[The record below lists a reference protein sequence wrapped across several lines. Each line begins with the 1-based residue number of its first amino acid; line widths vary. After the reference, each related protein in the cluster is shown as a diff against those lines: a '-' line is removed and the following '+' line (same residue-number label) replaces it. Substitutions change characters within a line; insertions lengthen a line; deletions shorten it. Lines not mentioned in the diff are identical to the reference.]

1 MITLDDS
8 QSIQCNMLCP
18 LHLKFDTNKLQIK
31 SQSDSEGPMVEFV
44 SIESNV
50 FFKKVA
56 YKLVSMYIRNAIH
69 NHGFEHECVFVHQNT
84 ALSSQKLYIFV
95 PLSESTSVGLSYSF
109 FNKLSTYNV
118 GNTVSIPVDENLN
131 PAHIY
136 PTQKE
141 FYWYHDDIDPITNTP
156 VPGGEFIRIVFTH
169 STNIHPDV
177 LEKRKHDGAGG
188 EGGDTEI
195 KPNKLFKNN
204 GSTVSYEGVTQQSI
218 ITKCYPTYQTDGVKL
233 TKEGEDDND
242 DDGDDGDD
250 GDDDGEIGELEEDV
264 GEEDDIGRRMLVFL
278 VGFVGVFLILG
289 FFKAGAIFNFER
301 LHYIGKFIGLFI
313 WLPYHINYI
322 YFARI
327 FISILLGIC
336 LGFASL
342 INKFKENS
350 YPEIIKGALRE
361 GIYNRPEYPITAVL
375 TILWALSSRTQ
386 MKFYDLPSMRHI
398 PKDSI
403 CRNNVRY
410 IGGTQIDLCYRESD
424 MRKYITN
431 PNDRKKF
438 IDEFK
443 QARKEGKNAENSMKI
458 AAASIDEDF
467 IDIHRNYTKPHMMNG
482 VEIGK
487 WEYLFCDLWNNMFSK
502 KNNRKNCSSS
512 TETRQSSSG
521 MESSETCSMN
531 PRSPYPTGPSTI
543 TINGGGTNFAWEGY
557 DCIIFSDDIN
567 NILSTDLL
575 SNIPN
580 KDSIVN
586 VLDEDVV
593 SLKARTRN
601 ETEGI
606 LFIDDTDVNADVNA
620 GDGRKLVFCPL
631 LKTNNFTNL
640 DDSFILTINPKL
652 KYPFKLGAESEYK
665 DSLPLFAERQTMDA
679 DYSNVAG
686 SWNLE
691 DSYGRQYIAALKGD
705 PILPYEVLL
714 YKRDHPVVT
723 FSVEGFEKSL
733 SGYIFKENNNIHFL
747 FNEDS
752 KCLLNAS
759 LNKKL
764 RIIGIETFHE
774 DQVYSGIPF
783 FSGLFNRVLKLESH
797 ARDYGFTQEIKAFKS
812 ESSGWWDVLSNFS
825 SNNNLQNRLKDYYD
839 KSMVDDI
846 PTFESIFDGPV
857 ARFISLKK
865 KRGIKCFLFQEDN
878 RIYAALGDQ
887 GRVIKIRNKRKKK
900 TKKKLKYDETR
911 RFNTGEGLLIKVLH
925 YSPNEF
931 KYNSSNKTISALV
944 FDDSINDE
952 SITEGGFSY
961 SELSGRK
968 EYTELVSDWLKP
980 NHNAGNIYL
989 KLLKREN
996 KFNPTLSVTLCD
1008 KGGNEYEG
1016 YIKDNDGIVIFESS
1030 GTNANNLNPD
1040 LEYRIKMFESTGWD
1054 DVDQFRKRVYI
1065 TMVNLLEI

>member
-1 MITLDDS
+1 
-8 QSIQCNMLCP
+8 
-18 LHLKFDTNKLQIK
+18 
-31 SQSDSEGPMVEFV
+31 MVEFL
-44 SIESNV
+44 STESNV

-69 NHGFEHECVFVHQNT
+69 NHGFEYECVFVHQNT
-84 ALSSQKLYIFV
+84 VLSSQELYIFV

-109 FNKLSTYNV
+109 FNKLPTYNV

-131 PAHIY
+131 PVHTY

-141 FYWYHDDIDPITNTP
+141 FYWYHSDFDPITNTS
-156 VPGGEFIRIVFTH
+156 VSGGEFIRIVFTH
-169 STNIHPDV
+169 STNIHPDI
-177 LEKRKHDGAGG
+177 LGKRKH
-188 EGGDTEI
+188 GGDGDGGTQST
-195 KPNKLFKNN
+195 PNKLFKNN

-233 TKEGEDDND
+233 TKESEDDD
-242 DDGDDGDD
+242 DDD
-250 GDDDGEIGELEEDV
+250 DDDGEGESGELEEDI
-264 GEEDDIGRRMLVFL
+264 GEEDKHGRRMLVFL
-278 VGFVGVFLILG
+278 TGFVGVFLILG
-289 FFKAGAIFNFER
+289 FFKAGDIFNFER

-342 INKFKENS
+342 INVFKENS
-350 YPEIIKGALRE
+350 YPEIFKGALRE
-361 GIYNRPEYPITAVL
+361 GIYNRPEYPVTAVL

-386 MKFYDLPSMRHI
+386 MTFYNLPSMRHI

-410 IGGTQIDLCYRESD
+410 IGGTQIDPCYRESD

-431 PNDRKKF
+431 PNDRKTF

-443 QARKEGKNAENSMKI
+443 KARKEGKNAENSVKI
-458 AAASIDEDF
+458 AAASLDEDF

-487 WEYLFCDLWNNMFSK
+487 WEYLFCDLWNNMISK
-502 KNNRKNCSSS
+502 KNNRKNCTSF
-512 TETRQSSSG
+512 TETRQSSSN

-531 PRSPYPTGPSTI
+531 PRVPAIGGSSTV
-543 TINGGGTNFAWEGY
+543 TIEGGGTQVSWNGY
-557 DCIIFSDDIN
+557 DCIKFSADIN
-567 NILSTDLL
+567 SISSHNLL

-580 KDSIVN
+580 KGSIGN
-586 VLDEDVV
+586 VLDENVV
-593 SLKARTRN
+593 SLKSSFQILN
-601 ETEGI
+601 EIEGI
-606 LFIDDTDVNADVNA
+606 LFIDDNTDVNTDVNI
-620 GDGRKLVFCPL
+620 GGKLVFCPL
-631 LKTNNFTNL
+631 LKTHNFIDLTK
-640 DDSFILTINPKL
+640 DFILTINPKL

-665 DSLPLFAERQTMDA
+665 DSLPLFAGRDTIDG

-686 SWNLE
+686 TWNLG
-691 DSYGRQYIAALKGD
+691 DSYGRQYIAALNGD

-759 LNKKL
+759 RNKKL
-764 RIIGIETFHE
+764 RIIGIETFHKN
-774 DQVYSGIPF
+774 QVYSGIPF

-797 ARDYGFTQEIKAFKS
+797 ARDYGFTQEIRALKS
-812 ESSGWWDVLSNFS
+812 ENNAFDEYLSDFRKGL
-825 SNNNLQNRLKDYYD
+825 NLKNRLNDYYN

-857 ARFISLKK
+857 VRFISLKK
-865 KRGIKCFLFQEDN
+865 KWSIKCFLFQEDDS
-878 RIYAALGDQ
+878 IYMALGDQ
-887 GRVIKIRNKRKKK
+887 GRVIRKRNKNKNK
-900 TKKKLKYDETR
+900 TKKKLKFQPSR
-911 RFNTGEGLLIKVLH
+911 RFNAGEGLVIKVLH

-931 KYNSSNKTISALV
+931 KYNPSNKTISALV

-952 SITEGGFSY
+952 SITEGGVSY
-961 SELSGRK
+961 SELSGKK
-968 EYTELVSDWLKP
+968 EYTELTRDWLKP

-989 KLLKREN
+989 KLLKRAN
-996 KFNPTLSVTLCD
+996 KFNPELDVTLCD
-1008 KGGNEYEG
+1008 RDGNEYLG
-1016 YIKDNDGIVIFESS
+1016 YIKDNDGIVVFESKNRDYES
-1030 GTNANNLNPD
+1030 GNEPD
-1040 LEYRIKMFESTGWD
+1040 SNLEYRIKMFESTGWD

-1065 TMVNLLEI
+1065 TMINLLEI

>member
-44 SIESNV
+44 STESNV

-56 YKLVSMYIRNAIH
+56 YKLISMYIRHAIH
-69 NHGFEHECVFVHQNT
+69 NQGFEHECVFVHQNT
-84 ALSSQKLYIFV
+84 VISSQMLYIFV

-109 FNKLSTYNV
+109 FNKFPMHNV
-118 GNTVSIPVDENLN
+118 GNTASIPVDENLN
-131 PAHIY
+131 PAHTY

-141 FYWYHDDIDPITNTP
+141 FYWYHSDADPITNTS

-169 STNIHPDV
+169 STNIHPDI
-177 LEKRKHDGAGG
+177 LGNRKHGGNDGGG
-188 EGGDTEI
+188 NDST
-195 KPNKLFKNN
+195 PNKLFKNN

-218 ITKCYPTYQTDGVKL
+218 ITKCYPTYQTNGVKL
-233 TKEGEDDND
+233 TKDTEDEDDDDDDD
-242 DDGDDGDD
+242 DDGD
-250 GDDDGEIGELEEDV
+250 GEETGELEEDI
-264 GEEDDIGRRMLVFL
+264 GEEDNNGRRMLVFIA
-278 VGFVGVFLILG
+278 GFVGVFLILG

-313 WLPYHINYI
+313 WLPYHITYI

-342 INKFKENS
+342 INVFKENS
-350 YPEIIKGALRE
+350 YPKIFKGALKE

-410 IGGTQIDLCYRESD
+410 IGGTQIDPCYRESD

-431 PNDRKKF
+431 PNDRKTF

-458 AAASIDEDF
+458 AAASIDGDF

-521 MESSETCSMN
+521 TESSETCSMN
-531 PRSPYPTGPSTI
+531 LRSSDSSGPSTF
-543 TINGGGTNFAWEGY
+543 TISNGGTKFIWDGY
-557 DCIIFSDDIN
+557 DCIKFSDNSDS
-567 NILSTDLL
+567 ILSTDLL

-580 KDSIVN
+580 KGNIGN

-593 SLKARTRN
+593 SLKASSQNTN

-606 LFIDDTDVNADVNA
+606 LFKDYNTDYNTDV
-620 GDGRKLVFCPL
+620 GKLVFCPL
-631 LKTNNFTNL
+631 LKTHKFNDL
-640 DDSFILTINPKL
+640 DSGFILTINPEL

-665 DSLPLFAERQTMDA
+665 DSLPLFAGRDTIDG

-686 SWNLE
+686 TWNVG
-691 DSYGRQYIAALKGD
+691 DSYGRQYIAALNGD

-714 YKRDHPVVT
+714 YKRDQPVVT
-723 FSVEGFEKSL
+723 FSVKGFEKSL

-747 FNEDS
+747 FNEYS

-759 LNKKL
+759 RNKEL
-764 RIIGIETFHE
+764 RVIGIETFHE
-774 DQVYSGIPF
+774 NDVYSGIPF
-783 FSGLFNRVLKLESH
+783 FSGRFNRVLGLESF

-812 ESSGWWDVLSNFS
+812 ENNASLGVLPDFS
-825 SNNNLQNRLKDYYD
+825 RNQNLQNRLNDYYD

-857 ARFISLKK
+857 VRFISLKK

-878 RIYAALGDQ
+878 RIYTALGDQ
-887 GRVIKIRNKRKKK
+887 GRVMKKRNKKKKK
-900 TKKKLKYDETR
+900 TKKKVRFDETR
-911 RFNTGEGLLIKVLH
+911 RFDTGEGLVIKVLH

-952 SITEGGFSY
+952 SITEGGVSY
-961 SELSGRK
+961 SELSGKK
-968 EYTELVSDWLKP
+968 EYTELTRDWLKP

-989 KLLKREN
+989 KLLKQAN
-996 KFNPTLSVTLCD
+996 KFNPTLDVILCD
-1008 KGGNEYEG
+1008 RYENKFEG

-1030 GTNANNLNPD
+1030 GNTEPPPNV
-1040 LEYRIKMFESTGWD
+1040 EYRINMSKSTGWD
-1054 DVDQFRKRVYI
+1054 DVDQFRKRVYM
-1065 TMVNLLEI
+1065 TMINLLEI

>member
-1 MITLDDS
+1 
-8 QSIQCNMLCP
+8 MLCP
-18 LHLKFDTNKLQIK
+18 LHLKFDTNKLQVK

-44 SIESNV
+44 STEGNV

-56 YKLVSMYIRNAIH
+56 DKLVSMYIRNAIH
-69 NHGFEHECVFVHQNT
+69 NQGFDYECVFVHQNT
-84 ALSSQKLYIFV
+84 VISSQRLYIFV

-109 FNKLSTYNV
+109 FSKFPTHNV

-131 PAHIY
+131 PAHTY

-141 FYWYHDDIDPITNTP
+141 FYWYHSDFDPITNTS

-169 STNIHPDV
+169 STNIHSDV
-177 LEKRKHDGAGG
+177 LGNRKHGG
-188 EGGDTEI
+188 GGDGGDDIT
-195 KPNKLFKNN
+195 PNKLFKNN

-233 TKEGEDDND
+233 TKDTEDDD
-242 DDGDDGDD
+242 DDSDDGDDG
-250 GDDDGEIGELEEDV
+250 GDEETGELEADI
-264 GEEDDIGRRMLVFL
+264 GEEDKNGRRMLVFL
-278 VGFVGVFLILG
+278 AGFVGVILILG

-322 YFARI
+322 YFSRF

-342 INKFKENS
+342 INVFWENS
-350 YPEIIKGALRE
+350 YPGIFKGALKE

-375 TILWALSSRTQ
+375 TIIWAISSRTQ
-386 MKFYDLPSMRHI
+386 MKFYDLPAMRHI

-410 IGGTQIDLCYRESD
+410 IGGTQIDPCYRESD

-443 QARKEGKNAENSMKI
+443 QARKTGKNAENSVKI
-458 AAASIDEDF
+458 AAASLGEDF

-502 KNNRKNCSSS
+502 KNNRKNCTSF

-521 MESSETCSMN
+521 MESSETCSMTL
-531 PRSPYPTGPSTI
+531 RSHGSTGTSFV
-543 TINGGGTNFAWEGY
+543 TINGGGTKFLWNLY
-557 DCIIFSDDIN
+557 DCIRFSDNIDD
-567 NILSTDLL
+567 ILSSDLR

-580 KDSIVN
+580 KGSIGN
-586 VLDEDVV
+586 VLDKDVV
-593 SLKARTRN
+593 SLKSVSS
-601 ETEGI
+601 EYEIEGI
-606 LFIDDTDVNADVNA
+606 LFEDNLS
-620 GDGRKLVFCPL
+620 LVFCPL
-631 LKTNNFTNL
+631 LKTHKFVTL
-640 DDSFILTINPKL
+640 SQDFILTFNPEL
-652 KYPFKLGAESEYK
+652 KHPFKLGAESEYK
-665 DSLPLFAERQTMDA
+665 DSLPLFAGRQTIDG
-679 DYSNVAG
+679 DYSNVVG
-686 SWNLE
+686 TWNLP
-691 DSYGRQYIAALKGD
+691 DSYGRQYIAELNGD

-723 FSVEGFEKSL
+723 FSVKGFEKSL
-733 SGYIFKENNNIHFL
+733 KGYIFKEDNHIHFL

-759 LNKKL
+759 RNKEL

-783 FSGLFNRVLKLESH
+783 FSGNFNRVLKLESP
-797 ARDYGFTQEIKAFKS
+797 ARDYGFTQEINALKS
-812 ESSGWWDVLSNFS
+812 ENDTFNEYLSDFDFS
-825 SNNNLQNRLKDYYD
+825 RNSPNSLLQNRLNDYYD
-839 KSMVDDI
+839 KSMVDVI

-857 ARFISLKK
+857 VRFISLKK

-878 RIYAALGDQ
+878 CIYTALGDQ
-887 GRVIKIRNKRKKK
+887 GRVIKKRNKNKKK
-900 TKKKLKYDETR
+900 TKKKLKFQPSR
-911 RFNTGEGLLIKVLH
+911 RFDTGEGLVIKVLH

-952 SITEGGFSY
+952 SITEDGFTY
-961 SELSGRK
+961 SDLSGRK
-968 EYTELVSDWLKP
+968 EYTELTSDWLKP

-989 KLLKREN
+989 KLLKQAN

-1008 KGGNEYEG
+1008 KGGNEHLG
-1016 YIKDNDGIVIFESS
+1016 YIKDNGGILIFESTS
-1030 GTNANNLNPD
+1030 GGEPMSNV
-1040 LEYRIKMFESTGWD
+1040 EYRIKMFESTGWD
-1054 DVDQFRKRVYI
+1054 DVDQFRKRVYMI
-1065 TMVNLLEI
+1065 MINLLEI